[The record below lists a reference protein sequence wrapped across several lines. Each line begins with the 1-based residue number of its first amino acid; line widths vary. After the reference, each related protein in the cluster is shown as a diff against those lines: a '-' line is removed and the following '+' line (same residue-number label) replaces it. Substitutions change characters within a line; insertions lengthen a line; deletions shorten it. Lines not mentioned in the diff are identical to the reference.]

1 MHDVGQKV
9 AELWAEAVGLVV
21 RELWVAG
28 GAILLL
34 WSASSAGDIVGE
46 AGILVGAVVQLGLQ
60 WIFLRYVARRERW
73 ISVGDAVGG
82 VLRLVGVGI
91 LYTAGVVLACF
102 LFLLPGLYLAGRWSA
117 AGVILVAEHKGEVAA
132 LGHSWARTRE
142 WGVAIAI
149 LLCGAYLPLIAL
161 AILTEPGATQTT
173 GELLAMNAVVAVCSV
188 AGWYLGLAVY
198 AKTRVPRQELEQ
210 VFA

>member
-1 MHDVGQKV
+1 MRDVGQKV
-9 AELWAEAVGLVV
+9 AELWAEAFALVV
-21 RELWVAG
+21 REVWIAG

-34 WSASSAGDIVGE
+34 WSASSAGDTFGGM
-46 AGILVGAVVQLGLQ
+46 GILVGAVVQLGLH
-60 WIFLRYVARRERW
+60 WILLRYVARRERW
-73 ISVGDAVGG
+73 ISADDPVGG

-91 LYTAGVVLACF
+91 LYTGGVVLACF

-117 AGVILVAEHKGEVAA
+117 AGVILVAEHRGEVEA
-132 LGHSWARTRE
+132 LGVSWARTRE

-149 LLCGAYLPLIAL
+149 LLCGAYLPLIGL
-161 AILTEPGATQTT
+161 TILSDPGATETQ
-173 GELLAMNAVVAVCSV
+173 GELLVMNAAVAVSLV

-198 AKTRVPRQELEQ
+198 ARTRVPHEGLEQ